1 MKPIRLLLTL
11 AASVAGTFLAI
22 QIFPQPASAQGG
34 KVRYA
39 ASPVCGKSGIERL

>member
-22 QIFPQPASAQGG
+22 QISPQPASAQGG
-34 KVRYA
+34 K
-39 ASPVCGKSGIERL
+39 SGIKSGIKSAIERL

>member
-22 QIFPQPASAQGG
+22 QISPQQASAQGG
-34 KVRYA
+34 K
-39 ASPVCGKSGIERL
+39 SGIKSAIETL